1 MTPTSTT
8 EATAAPRAWW
18 LRANSRLLPDYN
30 RKALVYWWTVVIVG
44 AALLAHSLHT
54 VFALPAGEQ
63 LRLSVGIGV
72 AMIAGLFPVRIPR
85 SKNSFAA
92 GEIFI
97 FLLLLMYGPAAATLA
112 AAGEGLIGSWRTTA
126 RWSSRLA
133 SPAMAC
139 VAMFSV
145 GSMLHAGIG
154 VLHSEHLDNSGVLLV
169 TTMTAA
175 VLYFVFNTVMITA
188 VPHLKRNQWP
198 KPREMF
204 GNFGWVGL
212 VFAGSAS
219 VACLLFLSFEQ
230 AGVGVVIAAVPIIA
244 MLLTALH
251 TLFRQ
256 QETDDGVRQNRI
268 AVAEREAELASRHVQ
283 ELAASEQR
291 FHSAFSHA
299 SIGMALVSFDA
310 RVLQVNRALLNL
322 LGLADQQAMLHQPF
336 NAVVATEHTAQLNDE
351 LMKLNAH
358 QTPSFAIELRLRHR
372 DGNDVW
378 AAVNGS
384 LFAEQDGAA
393 PSLILQVQD
402 VTARRHAEV
411 GLQHIAFHDILTGLP
426 NRRRFGEHLASAVEQ
441 ARVDPAQGF
450 AVMFLDF
457 DRFKLI
463 NDSLGHQ
470 AGDEFLI
477 QVSRRILGKLRPND
491 IVARLGGDEFAILS
505 LQVKDIGDVTA
516 LADRVMAALREP
528 FRVADTVLNS
538 SASIGITTSSIGYS
552 RPEDV
557 LRDADIAMYRAKAA
571 GKDRYAMFDVE
582 LHAEVAERMRLEGDL
597 RRALQDGQLSVAYQP
612 LHELPTGKLAGFEAL
627 ARWMHP
633 ELGPIGPDRFIP
645 IAEESGLIV
654 ALTDFVLHRA
664 CQQLKQWQEADPT
677 CAALTVNVNISSK
690 DLAHTGLVARVTHA
704 LVKAGLQPQ
713 YLSLELTENILMERL
728 EAATPMLEELR
739 ALGVGLSVDDFG
751 TGYSSLSHLSTL
763 PVNCLKIDRS
773 FIRDL
778 RCGSKEATVV
788 RAIVNLG
795 NSLGKAVIA
804 EGIETASQFD
814 QLREMGCRVGQ
825 GYHMSRPLTPQG
837 VDALLLRTLEAAPY
851 AGPMTAVEWSVALH

>member
-8 EATAAPRAWW
+8 AAASAWW
-18 LRANSRLLPDYN
+18 LRAHAGLLPDYN
-30 RKALVYWWTVVIVG
+30 RKARAYWWTVVLIG
-44 AALLAHSLHT
+44 TAILAHSLHT
-54 VFALPAGEQ
+54 VFALPAGEL
-63 LRLSVGIGV
+63 LRLWVGIGV

-92 GEIFI
+92 GEVFI
-97 FLLLLMYGPAAATLA
+97 FLLLLMHGPAAAALA
-112 AAGEGLIGSWRTTA
+112 AAGEGLIGSWRTTG
-126 RWSSRLA
+126 RWSSRIA

-139 VAMFSV
+139 IAMFST
-145 GSMLHAGIG
+145 GSVLQAGIG
-154 VLHSEHLDNSGVLLV
+154 VLRSQHLDNAGVLLLA
-169 TTMTAA
+169 TMTTA
-175 VLYFVFNTVMITA
+175 VLYFVVNTVLITA
-188 VPHLKRNQWP
+188 VPHLKRNYWP

-230 AGVGVVIAAVPIIA
+230 AGLGVVIAAVPIIA
-244 MLLTALH
+244 MLLTAVH

-256 QETDDGVRQNRI
+256 QETDDSVRQNRI
-268 AVAEREAELASRHVQ
+268 AAAEREAELASCHVL
-283 ELAASEQR
+283 ELAASERR

-310 RVLQVNRALLNL
+310 RVLQVNDALLNL
-322 LGLADQQAMLHQPF
+322 LGVADQQLMLHQPF
-336 NAVVATEHTAQLNDE
+336 SAVVADEHAALLNDQ
-351 LMKLNAH
+351 LMKLNAQ
-358 QTPSFAIELRLRHR
+358 QTASFAIELRLRNR
-372 DGNDVW
+372 DGADVW

-384 LFAEQDGAA
+384 VFAEQDASA
-393 PSLILQVQD
+393 PCLILQVQD
-402 VTARRHAEV
+402 VTARRYAEA

-441 ARVDPAQGF
+441 ARADPERGF

-477 QVSRRILGKLRPND
+477 QVSRRILGRLRPHD

-505 LQVKDIGDVTA
+505 LQVKEVGDITA

-528 FRVADTVLNS
+528 FRIAETVLNS
-538 SASIGITTSSIGYS
+538 SASIGITTSGIGYS

-557 LRDADIAMYRAKAA
+557 LRDADIAMYRAKSA
-571 GKDRYAMFDVE
+571 GKDRYAIFDVE

-597 RRALQDGQLSVAYQP
+597 RIALQDGQLSVAYQP
-612 LHELPTGKLAGFEAL
+612 LYELATGRLAGFEAL

-633 ELGPIGPDRFIP
+633 ELGAIGPDRFIP

-654 ALTDFVLHRA
+654 ALTDFVLHGA
-664 CQQLKQWQEADPT
+664 CQQLKQWQESDPT

-690 DLAHTGLVARVTHA
+690 DLGHTGMVARVTHA
-704 LVKAGLQPQ
+704 LVKANLQPQ
-713 YLSLELTENILMERL
+713 YLSLELTENIPMERL
-728 EAATPMLEELR
+728 EAATPMLEDLR

-751 TGYSSLSHLSTL
+751 TGYSSLAHLSSL
-763 PVNCLKIDRS
+763 PVDCLKVDRS
-773 FIRDL
+773 FICGMR
-778 RCGSKEATVV
+778 RGSKEATVV
-788 RAIVNLG
+788 HAIVKLG
-795 NSLGKAVIA
+795 NSLGKSVVAK
-804 EGIETASQFD
+804 GIETASQYD
-814 QLREMGCRVGQ
+814 QLREMGCGVGQ
-825 GYHMSRPLTPQG
+825 GFHMSRPLTAQG
-837 VDALLLRTLEAAPY
+837 VDALLVRTLCEAPY
-851 AGPMTAVEWSVALH
+851 AGPMTALERSAALH

>member
-1 MTPTSTT
+1 VTPSSTT
-8 EATAAPRAWW
+8 AATPAPRAWW

-30 RKALVYWWTVVIVG
+30 RKALAYWWTVVLIGTAVF
-44 AALLAHSLHT
+44 AHSLHT
-54 VFALPAGEQ
+54 VLALPAGEQ
-63 LRLSVGIGV
+63 LRLWVGIGV

-126 RWSSRLA
+126 RWSSRIA

-145 GSMLHAGIG
+145 GSIQHAGIA
-154 VLHSEHLDNSGVLLV
+154 VLRSEQLDNSGVLLLA
-169 TTMTAA
+169 TMSAA
-175 VLYFVFNTVMITA
+175 VLYFVLNTVLITA
-188 VPHLKRNQWP
+188 VPHLKRNHWP

-256 QETDDGVRQNRI
+256 QETDDSVRQSRI
-268 AVAEREAELASRHVQ
+268 LAAEREAELASRHML
-283 ELAASEQR
+283 ELAASERR

-310 RVLQVNRALLNL
+310 RVLQVNGALLTL
-322 LGLADQQAMLHQPF
+322 LGLPDQQSMLHEPF
-336 NAVVATEHTAQLNDE
+336 NAVVADEHAAALNDQ

-358 QTPSFAIELRLRHR
+358 QTASFAIELRLRHR
-372 DGNDVW
+372 DGADVW
-378 AAVNGS
+378 ASVNGS
-384 LFAEQDGAA
+384 LFAEQEAA
-393 PSLILQVQD
+393 SPCMILQVQD

-441 ARVDPAQGF
+441 ARASPEQGF

-477 QVSRRILGKLRPND
+477 QVSRRILNKLRPHD
-491 IVARLGGDEFAILS
+491 ILARLGGDEFAILS
-505 LQVKDIGDVTA
+505 LQVHDVGDVTT
-516 LADRVMAALREP
+516 LADRVMVALREP

-538 SASIGITTSSIGYS
+538 SASIGITTSSIGYT

-557 LRDADIAMYRAKAA
+557 LRDADIAMYRAKSA
-571 GKDRYAMFDVE
+571 GKDRYALFDIA
-582 LHAEVAERMRLEGDL
+582 LHAEVAERLRLEGDL
-597 RRALQDGQLSVAYQP
+597 RSAIQDGQLSVAYQP
-612 LHELPTGKLAGFEAL
+612 LYELATGKLAGFEAL
-627 ARWMHP
+627 ARWQHP
-633 ELGPIGPDRFIP
+633 ELGAIGPDKFIP

-654 ALTDFVLHRA
+654 ALTDFVMHRA
-664 CQQLKQWQEADPT
+664 CHQLRQWQESGPT
-677 CAALTVNVNISSK
+677 CAALTMNVNISSK
-690 DLAHTGLVARVTHA
+690 DLGHTGLVARVTHA
-704 LVKAGLQPQ
+704 LVNANLPPQ
-713 YLSLELTENILMERL
+713 CLNLELTENILMERL
-728 EAATPMLEELR
+728 EAATPMLEDLR

-751 TGYSSLSHLSTL
+751 TGYSSLAHLSTL
-763 PVNCLKIDRS
+763 PVDCLKVDRS
-773 FIRDL
+773 FISGL
-778 RCGSKEATVV
+778 RSGSREATVV

-795 NSLGKAVIA
+795 NSLGKAVVA

-814 QLREMGCRVGQ
+814 QLRQMGCQVGQ
-825 GYHMSRPLTPQG
+825 GFHMSRPLTPEA
-837 VDALLLRTLEAAPY
+837 VDALLARTLADAAY
-851 AGPMTAVEWSVALH
+851 AGPLNALERTAALH